1 MLKLVIDTNVVI
13 SALLKPESNP
23 ALIMSLIL
31 RGDCRI
37 FVTET
42 IFAEYTGVLGRD
54 KFKILD
60 RAIVKEFLSALRAK
74 GLWVVPKVLL
84 DEVTKDPDDNAF
96 LECALESK
104 ADFLITDS
112 NTQHSPERK
121 FPRTSIVTPGE
132 FIAYIAKL
140 IKQRFSQRFNRHIN
154 ITWARGDF
162 IRNGGS
168 IQHCSGLGGNEGTG
182 AKGRLARWGY
192 EPGEDKRG

>member
-42 IFAEYTGVLGRD
+42 IFAEYEGVLGRD

-84 DEVTKDPDDNAF
+84 DEVTKDPADNAF

-104 ADFLITDS
+104 ADFLITG
-112 NTQHSPERK
+112 NIQHFPERK
-121 FPRTSIVTPGE
+121 FHRTSIVTPGE
-132 FIAYIAKL
+132 FIVYIAKL
-140 IKQRFSQRFNRHIN
+140 IK
-154 ITWARGDF
+154 
-162 IRNGGS
+162 
-168 IQHCSGLGGNEGTG
+168 
-182 AKGRLARWGY
+182 
-192 EPGEDKRG
+192 